1 MERLHEEWLP
11 PPLSLMELGVYIT
24 EGKKHGSW
32 EREERNRMESS
43 LLGQTAK
50 LENGCKTGSP
60 KPSYNQAAPE
70 QGPPCQPLPPRAI
83 TSIWGAVGGNG

>member
-1 MERLHEEWLP
+1 
-11 PPLSLMELGVYIT
+11 
-24 EGKKHGSW
+24 
-32 EREERNRMESS
+32 MESS